1 MSKQRQYKKL
11 QKIWIE
17 LKDLKATQQKT
28 CRQQLET
35 AILLKQIT
43 EATQLQQKE
52 ITQLKIKVISLSRT
66 HRKEF

>member
-17 LKDLKATQQKT
+17 LKSLKITQQKT

-43 EATQLQQKE
+43 EATQLQQRE
-52 ITQLKIKVISLSRT
+52 ITQLKKKVVSLSRP
-66 HRKEF
+66 HKKES